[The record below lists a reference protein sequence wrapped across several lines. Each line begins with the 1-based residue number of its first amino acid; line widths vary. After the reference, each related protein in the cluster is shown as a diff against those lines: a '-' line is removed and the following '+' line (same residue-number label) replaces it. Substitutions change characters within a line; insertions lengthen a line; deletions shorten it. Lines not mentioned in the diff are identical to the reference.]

1 MRNLLKGL
9 FMIIFVVFI
18 PLILTFIFTVISK
31 DLGFII
37 GVFSF
42 LYLILISIQY
52 LKFGFFNPLK
62 LFEINTQNNKGIR

>member
-52 LKFGFFNPLK
+52 LKFGFLNPLK
-62 LFEINTQNNKGIR
+62 LFEIDIQNNNEIK